1 MNKVRLYRWQAL
13 DTQGKIRDGE
23 MIATAKD
30 AVFQHLFQEGLQPLS
45 VRFNQRLAASYWRT
59 DDLIV
64 LFRQL
69 ATLLQAGLPLV
80 NALTL
85 LASEHHRP
93 GWRCLMREVTQQIA
107 QGRPFSTVI
116 AEHPTVFPNI
126 YRQVIEIG
134 ELTGK
139 LDDCCQQLALLQERQ
154 QQLHKTV
161 KKAIRYPMI
170 VCVIAL
176 LVSLLMLTLVLP
188 EFARIYDSFDA
199 PLPWFTLT
207 LMAFSDWLIAKGPWC
222 VAAIIIAVV
231 IYMKRCHPQ
240 PHWQF
245 REQTLLLAV
254 PLISRLICGGCLT
267 QIFQTLAMTQQ
278 AGLNLI
284 TGLQAAALSIN
295 NRCFQQAIN
304 EIQHQVTQGI
314 PLHQALA
321 KQRLFPPLCQQLIR
335 IGEESGALDT
345 LLARLA
351 HWNEQQT
358 YQLAEGLAQTLEPIM
373 MLIVGGLVGGL
384 VIAMYLPIF
393 QLGSVMG

>member
-13 DTQGKIRDGE
+13 DTQGQIRDGE

-45 VRFNQRLAASYWRT
+45 VRFNQRLTASYWRT

-85 LASEHHRP
+85 LAS
-93 GWRCLMREVTQQIA
+93 
-107 QGRPFSTVI
+107 
-116 AEHPTVFPNI
+116 
-126 YRQVIEIG
+126 
-134 ELTGK
+134 
-139 LDDCCQQLALLQERQ
+139 
-154 QQLHKTV
+154 
-161 KKAIRYPMI
+161 
-170 VCVIAL
+170 
-176 LVSLLMLTLVLP
+176 
-188 EFARIYDSFDA
+188 
-199 PLPWFTLT
+199 
-207 LMAFSDWLIAKGPWC
+207 
-222 VAAIIIAVV
+222 
-231 IYMKRCHPQ
+231 
-240 PHWQF
+240 
-245 REQTLLLAV
+245 EQTLLLAV

-295 NRCFQQAIN
+295 NRCFRQAIN

-321 KQRLFPPLCQQLIR
+321 KQHLFPPLCQQLIR